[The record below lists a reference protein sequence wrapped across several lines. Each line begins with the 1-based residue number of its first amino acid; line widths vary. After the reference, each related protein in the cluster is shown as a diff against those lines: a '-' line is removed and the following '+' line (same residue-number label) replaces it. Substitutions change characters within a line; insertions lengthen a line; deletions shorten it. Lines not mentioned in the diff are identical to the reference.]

1 MKESGYKNYD
11 DLPLFLNSGKTQR
24 SGFGGER
31 SRSGVNELS
40 PSAEA
45 NDTELAATRAA
56 AAMW

>member
-1 MKESGYKNYD
+1 MALGTPRKPSDSG
-11 DLPLFLNSGKTQR
+11 LC
-24 SGFGGER
+24 GER
-31 SRSGVNELS
+31 RRNGVNELS